1 MTTEKDTES
10 TENQMVE
17 SDSPGARGLESRRRI
32 LKGAAL
38 TPVVLSL
45 ASRPVLGQ
53 ECTISGMMSGN
64 TSNHGEGHDCGG
76 LSPGAW
82 KTADSGAGDWSRTPC
97 KPGTPKS
104 SEDKKKTWSLAWQK
118 AGDKD
123 KCPYNKDGTPFF
135 AYPDSFRGRDSHYAG
150 KTLMEVLWMDGKD
163 DPHKFGAHIVAA
175 LLNAYSNHDY
185 GMTPT
190 DVQELYENVERHG
203 GPTGSGY
210 VSDTGKMLSVPQ
222 VVYFI
227 QQTFG

>member
-1 MTTEKDTES
+1 MATDKDVEK
-10 TENQMVE
+10 TENQVVE
-17 SDSPGARGLESRRRI
+17 SDSPDAGGTESRRRI
-32 LKGAAL
+32 LKGVAL

-64 TSNHGEGHDCGG
+64 TSDHGHSTNCGG

-82 KTADSGAGDWSRTPC
+82 STAESGAGDWPKTPC
-97 KPGTPKS
+97 EPGTLK
-104 SEDKKKTWSLAWQK
+104 EDASFTSNGLGKN
-118 AGDKD
+118 KD
-123 KCPYNKDGTPFF
+123 KQDRCPYKNDGTPFF
-135 AYPDSFRGRDSHYAG
+135 GYPDSFRGSDPHYTG
-150 KTLMEVLWMDGKD
+150 KTLMEVLWMEGNE
-163 DPHKFGAHIVAA
+163 DPHRFGAHIVAA
-175 LLNAYSNHDY
+175 LLNSYAIPDY

-210 VSDTGKMLSVPQ
+210 VSDTGKMLNVEQ

>member
-1 MTTEKDTES
+1 MIEPD
-10 TENQMVE
+10 
-17 SDSPGARGLESRRRI
+17 SDAAAGTESRRRI

-38 TPVVLSL
+38 TPVLLSL

-64 TSNHGEGHDCGG
+64 TSNHGAGHDCGG

-82 KTADSGAGDWSRTPC
+82 KTADAGAGDWSRTPC
-97 KPGTPKS
+97 KPGTLKAS
-104 SEDKKKTWSLAWQK
+104 SEKNTFSLASRN
-118 AGDKD
+118 GRDKG
-123 KCPYNKDGTPFF
+123 KSPYDKDGTLFF
-135 AYPDSFRGRDSHYAG
+135 AYPDSFRGRDPHYAG
-150 KTLMEVLWMDGKD
+150 KTLMEVLWMNGKD

-175 LLNAYSNHDY
+175 LLNAYAIPDY

-210 VSDTGKMLSVPQ
+210 VSDTGKMLSVRQ